1 MTGMLRVHRIIP
13 RTRVE
18 GPGLRFCIWVQGC
31 HHRCEGCF
39 ARDTWDPDMGREVS
53 VENVIAQLRG
63 AEGIQGITLLG
74 GEPMEQAE
82 GLCRVADA
90 ARAAGLSVIT
100 FTGDTYEDLLA
111 RKDPAVTQLLA
122 LTDVLV
128 DGPYRKEEPE
138 DTRPLVG
145 SKNQRFLFLTDRYC
159 QADMDALRNA
169 FEVRVD
175 EKGRIQINGMGDL
188 RKLRGTEPR

>member
-1 MTGMLRVHRIIP
+1 MLRVHRIIP

-82 GLCRVADA
+82 GLCRVAEA

-100 FTGDTYEDLLA
+100 FTGNTYEDLLA

>member
-63 AEGIQGITLLG
+63 AEGIEGITLLG

-82 GLCRVADA
+82 GLCRVAEA

-100 FTGDTYEDLLA
+100 FTGNTYEDLLA

>member
-63 AEGIQGITLLG
+63 AEGIEGITLLG

-82 GLCRVADA
+82 GLCRVAEA

-100 FTGDTYEDLLA
+100 FTGNTYEDLLA
-111 RKDPAVTQLLA
+111 RKDPAVTQLMA

>member
-1 MTGMLRVHRIIP
+1 LTGMLRVHRIIP

-63 AEGIQGITLLG
+63 AEGIEGITLLG

-82 GLCRVADA
+82 GLCRVAEA

-100 FTGDTYEDLLA
+100 FTGNTYEDLLA

>member
-82 GLCRVADA
+82 GLCRVAEA

-100 FTGDTYEDLLA
+100 FTGNTYEDLLA
-111 RKDPAVTQLLA
+111 RKDPAVTQLMA

>member
-63 AEGIQGITLLG
+63 TEGIQGITLLG

-82 GLCRVADA
+82 GLCRVAEA

-100 FTGDTYEDLLA
+100 FTGNTYEDLLA

-175 EKGRIQINGMGDL
+175 EKGHIQINGMGDL

>member
-82 GLCRVADA
+82 GLCRVAEA

-100 FTGDTYEDLLA
+100 FTGNTYEDLLA